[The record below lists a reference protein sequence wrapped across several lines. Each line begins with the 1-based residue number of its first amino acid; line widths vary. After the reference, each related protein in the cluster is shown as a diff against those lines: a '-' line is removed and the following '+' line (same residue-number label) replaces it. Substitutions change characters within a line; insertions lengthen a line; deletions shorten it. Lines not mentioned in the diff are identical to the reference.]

1 MLPHAMR
8 PDLSDVIVMTDPLKW
23 QGEDVIVAVATGAR
37 IPARTF
43 HWLCSLAQLTSRQ
56 LVAVEHKQDAEG
68 FNGEFNLRTVGPE
81 AFREVMVTY
90 FENKGFVSTIT
101 SSVHGVLE
109 HAEL

>member
-1 MLPHAMR
+1 VQL
-8 PDLSDVIVMTDPLKW
+8 
-23 QGEDVIVAVATGAR
+23 GA
-37 IPARTF
+37 A
-43 HWLCSLAQLTSRQ
+43 HLTSRQ

-90 FENKGFVSTIT
+90 FENKGLVSTIT